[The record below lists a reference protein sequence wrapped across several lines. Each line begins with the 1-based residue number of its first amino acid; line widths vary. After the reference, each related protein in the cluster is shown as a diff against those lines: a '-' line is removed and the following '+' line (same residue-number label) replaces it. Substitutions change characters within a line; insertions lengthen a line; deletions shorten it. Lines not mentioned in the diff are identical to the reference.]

1 MLSCRLMLSHA
12 LTDTY
17 QLIFLQLWLEAAY
30 VSLVLDALV
39 TATVCDII
47 DNEFVLLY
55 DAYSPHTGNSPNL
68 T

>member
-1 MLSCRLMLSHA
+1 MARGG
-12 LTDTY
+12 
-17 QLIFLQLWLEAAY
+17 
-30 VSLVLDALV
+30 VSFVRDALV

-47 DNEFVLLY
+47 DDEFVPLY